1 MIKIFI
7 SNILATVYLLRFW
20 REKINMSHAATC
32 WTFLCNMCF
41 PYFEIFKTAN
51 LEILKTR
58 KYQNKDETPWPQHR
72 LARSIATWQILL
84 KNFLIKIFEND
95 KINLR
100 KAMDRMATSQSSE
113 TLKTKHKNSILEVNP
128 IPNGFS
134 TAGSDG
140 NLITWNTQSLARK
153 FQEMKI

>member
-1 MIKIFI
+1 M
-7 SNILATVYLLRFW
+7 
-20 REKINMSHAATC
+20 
-32 WTFLCNMCF
+32 
-41 PYFEIFKTAN
+41 
-51 LEILKTR
+51 
-58 KYQNKDETPWPQHR
+58 
-72 LARSIATWQILL
+72 
-84 KNFLIKIFEND
+84 FEND